1 MGFGKKVI
9 DFTRQII
16 KGRDQLAANSQK
28 KLDKW
33 GDYEIE
39 GVKIV
44 RKPIMEGIVKL
55 ANKLTKGEFK
65 KDMLKNYDDLFHLRV
80 DIKLKGGVCLTIE
93 KNETVEISRG
103 KCENLNE
110 DGLEAMD
117 IEVKKPRTLKE
128 AYERMTKGYPTAKNL
143 YDYDSVGNNCQRFV
157 DTFLSKNND
166 AFNYTAEDRKFVK
179 QDVKFIIEKYNK
191 LRKGAKV
198 ITNLAQRLS
207 LFMTGGGT
215 EIGDECG
222 ICLEK
227 TEQKEDIINC
237 GVGKP
242 PHLFHRDCLIPL
254 VKKPKMDRPKCPEC
268 RGELSQKTRREL
280 IFAYF
285 RTIKEEEEKKQP
297 ETFIKEVMDDFFYDG
312 FIKKIFKVFNN
323 KAFIAL
329 IKTANYVI
337 DNGNVNERKRGTDYL
352 KKIVNSYDEYYE
364 KKRNNSNMSG
374 SGMSLNDMILS
385 NDFKY

>member
-16 KGRDQLAANSQK
+16 KGRDQLASNSQR

-143 YDYDSVGNNCQRFV
+143 YDYDSVNNNCQRFV

-166 AFNYTAEDRKFVK
+166 AFNYTAEDKKFVK
-179 QDVKFIIEKYNK
+179 QDIKFIVDNYEKLK
-191 LRKGAKV
+191 KGAKV
-198 ITNLAQRLS
+198 LTNLAQRLS
-207 LFMTGGGT
+207 LFLTGAGENKISTNDIPQEDMSEGKTERKIQKQQEKKELVRTKQAKKVQKAKAKMEKQQARLERKMAKQDRKIGKLQRKAQRGGGPQA
-215 EIGDECG
+215 IGRS
-222 ICLEK
+222 
-227 TEQKEDIINC
+227 
-237 GVGKP
+237 GVP
-242 PHLFHRDCLIPL
+242 
-254 VKKPKMDRPKCPEC
+254 M
-268 RGELSQKTRREL
+268 
-280 IFAYF
+280 
-285 RTIKEEEEKKQP
+285 
-297 ETFIKEVMDDFFYDG
+297 VM
-312 FIKKIFKVFNN
+312 
-323 KAFIAL
+323 
-329 IKTANYVI
+329 
-337 DNGNVNERKRGTDYL
+337 NVN
-352 KKIVNSYDEYYE
+352 
-364 KKRNNSNMSG
+364 RNIHS
-374 SGMSLNDMILS
+374 IL
-385 NDFKY
+385 FK